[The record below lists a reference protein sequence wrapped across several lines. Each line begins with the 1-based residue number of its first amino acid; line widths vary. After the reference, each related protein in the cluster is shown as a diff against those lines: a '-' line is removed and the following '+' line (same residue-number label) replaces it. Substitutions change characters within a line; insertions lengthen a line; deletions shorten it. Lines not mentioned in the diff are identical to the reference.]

1 METGTT
7 AVHVS
12 PGTEEAMKVAEAFKS
27 MASQAANAI
36 VDASQLKQDMAELR
50 KSFEELKHD
59 LDYVRSRNQELDRN
73 LSDVRRQ
80 RDEAEQKLSQ
90 AQSELTSVNRDL
102 SVSRTD
108 YEGIQIQLGAF
119 KTELEHTRKERD
131 DYGMEAMKLR
141 EELDIAKGK
150 LAEIEH
156 FAASLFPM
164 KQEAPKPSPV
174 PEPSPMP
181 ANLEPQA
188 RIYESDIGYSWAKE
202 HYYDNDKAKWFNPV

>member
-7 AVHVS
+7 AVQVS

-59 LDYVRSRNQELDRN
+59 LDYIRSRNKELDQS
-73 LSDVRRQ
+73 LADVRRQ

-90 AQSELTSVNRDL
+90 TQSELTSVNRDL

-141 EELDIAKGK
+141 EDLEKAQGK

-156 FAASLFPM
+156 FAASLFP
-164 KQEAPKPSPV
+164 KPEAPKPT
-174 PEPSPMP
+174 PEP
-181 ANLEPQA
+181 EPTSVPTKPEPTK
-188 RIYESDIGYSWAKE
+188 RRYEDEPGFEWNGSQ
-202 HYYDNDKAKWFNPV
+202 YDSIAAKWYNPV